1 LLKWLGIRGPLSSG
15 GEERDKKKE
24 ASYSQM
30 ADQKSIPDRLSQIT
44 TLWSVVGHAHS
55 QPGEAVVAAQ
65 RQLLERYGGAI
76 RRYLLAAV
84 RDPDGADELFQTF
97 AYRFLHGDL
106 RGANRERGR
115 FRDYLKG
122 VLYHLAVDY
131 HKRPRAQPLPA
142 EHSALV
148 VEPPSVADSD
158 RDFLTSWRD
167 ELLAHAWAALERFER
182 DTGQPYFTVL
192 RYRADHPDTRSPQMA
207 KELSARLGN
216 RLTSSSVRQ
225 SLHRAREKFADLLLE
240 EVVQSLESPSSE
252 ALVQELI
259 ELELW
264 EYCRPALERR
274 KDE

>member
-1 LLKWLGIRGPLSSG
+1 LLEWSTRLRTGDYGRIEENVANSG
-15 GEERDKKKE
+15 NLHE
-24 ASYSQM
+24 
-30 ADQKSIPDRLSQIT
+30 RLSQIP
-44 TLWSVVGHAHS
+44 TLWSVVSQAHDE
-55 QPGEAVVAAQ
+55 PGDAVIAAQ

-122 VLYHLAVDY
+122 VLFHLAVDY

-148 VEPPSVADSD
+148 AGQPSLVDSD
-158 RDFLTSWRD
+158 REFLSSWRD
-167 ELLAHAWAALERFER
+167 ELLARAWAALEQFER
-182 DTGQPYFTVL
+182 DAGQPYFTVL

-207 KELSARLGN
+207 EELSSRLGKTLN
-216 RLTSSSVRQ
+216 SSSVRQ
-225 SLHRAREKFADLLLE
+225 SLHRAREKFADLLLD
-240 EVVQSLESPSSE
+240 EVVQSLDSPSAESLE
-252 ALVQELI
+252 QELI
-259 ELELW
+259 DLELL

-274 KDE
+274 TNK

>member
-1 LLKWLGIRGPLSSG
+1 L
-15 GEERDKKKE
+15 ERNVSDHE
-24 ASYSQM
+24 DIA
-30 ADQKSIPDRLSQIT
+30 DRLSRIT
-44 TLWSVVGHAHS
+44 TLWSVVGHAHGE
-55 QPGEAVVAAQ
+55 PGEAVTAAQ

-84 RDPDGADELFQTF
+84 RDPDGADELFQIF

-115 FRDYLKG
+115 FRDFLKG

-142 EHSALV
+142 EHSALAS
-148 VEPPSVADSD
+148 EPPSLADSD
-158 RDFLTSWRD
+158 REFLTNWRD
-167 ELLAHAWAALERFER
+167 ELLAHAWADLERFER

-192 RYRADHPDTRSPQMA
+192 RFRADHPDTRSPEMA
-207 KELSARLGN
+207 DELSSQLGKKLN
-216 RLTSSSVRQ
+216 SASIRQ

-240 EVVQSLESPSSE
+240 EVIQSLESSSAE
-252 ALVQELI
+252 SLDQELI
-259 ELELW
+259 DLELW

-274 KDE
+274 GKEQGS